1 MKSIDQGEIK
11 IGDNMVQAGSR
22 CRDDRLSLLGMTA
35 LVTGGT
41 QGIGHAVVE
50 ELAGLGARVHTCSRN
65 EANLNAC
72 LHDWE
77 MKGFQVTGSVCDVM
91 SRGERV
97 KLMDTV
103 SSVFSRRL
111 NILINNVG
119 TNIWKP
125 TVDYIAEEFSTV
137 MTTNLE
143 YAYHLCQ
150 LAHPLLKASGVGSIV
165 CISAIAGVVALN
177 VGSIYGASK
186 GAINQ
191 LTKDLAC
198 KWAKDNIRSNCVAP
212 WFIRTPLVEA
222 INNVGTNIWKPTVDY
237 TAEEFSTVMTTNLES
252 AYHLC
257 QLAHPLLKA
266 SGVGSIVCISSI
278 AGVVALNVG
287 SIYGASKGAINQ
299 LKIWHGSGPKT
310 ILGVIV

>member
-111 NILINNVG
+111 NIL
-119 TNIWKP
+119 
-125 TVDYIAEEFSTV
+125 
-137 MTTNLE
+137 
-143 YAYHLCQ
+143 

>member
-1 MKSIDQGEIK
+1 M
-11 IGDNMVQAGSR
+11 GDSMMQAGSR
-22 CRDDRLSLLGMTA
+22 CRDDRWSLLGMTA

-50 ELAGLGARVHTCSRN
+50 ELARLGTKVHTCPRN
-65 EANLNAC
+65 EAHLNAC

-77 MKGFQVTGSVCDVM
+77 IKDFQVTGSVCDVM

-111 NILINNVG
+111 NILINN
-119 TNIWKP
+119 
-125 TVDYIAEEFSTV
+125 
-137 MTTNLE
+137 
-143 YAYHLCQ
+143 

-165 CISAIAGVVALN
+165 CISSTAGVVALN

-186 GAINQ
+186 GAINP

-198 KWAKDNIRSNCVAP
+198 EWVKDNIRSNCVAP

-222 INNVGTNIWKPTVDY
+222 
-237 TAEEFSTVMTTNLES
+237 
-252 AYHLC
+252 
-257 QLAHPLLKA
+257 
-266 SGVGSIVCISSI
+266 
-278 AGVVALNVG
+278 ALNDEQFLKSVNARTPLG
-287 SIYGASKGAINQ
+287 RLGEPKKVWSLVAFLCLPASSYISRQIICVDGGVTVSGFLPK
-299 LKIWHGSGPKT
+299 HG
-310 ILGVIV
+310 

>member
-1 MKSIDQGEIK
+1 MKNKWISQEVRKKVSREI
-11 IGDNMVQAGSR
+11 ATSR
-22 CRDDRLSLLGMTA
+22 AHDWKVKSHASLEFLRVS
-35 LVTGGT
+35 L
-41 QGIGHAVVE
+41 GHAVVE
-50 ELAGLGARVHTCSRN
+50 ELAGLGVKVHTCTRN
-65 EANLNAC
+65 EAYLNAC

-77 MKGFQVTGSVCDVM
+77 IKGFQVTGSVCDVM
-91 SRGERV
+91 SCGERV

-111 NILINNVG
+111 NIL
-119 TNIWKP
+119 
-125 TVDYIAEEFSTV
+125 
-137 MTTNLE
+137 
-143 YAYHLCQ
+143 
-150 LAHPLLKASGVGSIV
+150 
-165 CISAIAGVVALN
+165 
-177 VGSIYGASK
+177 
-186 GAINQ
+186 
-191 LTKDLAC
+191 
-198 KWAKDNIRSNCVAP
+198 
-212 WFIRTPLVEA
+212 

-299 LKIWHGSGPKT
+299 LTKDLACEWAKDNIRSNCVAPWFIRTPLVEAALNDEQFAKSVNARTPWRAKGGFVPCGLPLPTCILLHNRADYLCGWRGDSEWLPPKT
-310 ILGVIV
+310 

>member
-11 IGDNMVQAGSR
+11 MGDKMVKAGSR
-22 CRDDRLSLLGMTA
+22 CRDDRWSLLGMTA

-41 QGIGHAVVE
+41 QGIGHAVLE

-77 MKGFQVTGSVCDVM
+77 TKGFQVTGSVCDVM
-91 SRGERV
+91 SRGKRV

-103 SSVFSRRL
+103 QFNSVQFSRRI

-119 TNIWKP
+119 TIIWK
-125 TVDYIAEEFSTV
+125 
-137 MTTNLE
+137 L
-143 YAYHLCQ
+143 
-150 LAHPLLKASGVGSIV
+150 
-165 CISAIAGVVALN
+165 
-177 VGSIYGASK
+177 
-186 GAINQ
+186 
-191 LTKDLAC
+191 
-198 KWAKDNIRSNCVAP
+198 
-212 WFIRTPLVEA
+212 
-222 INNVGTNIWKPTVDY
+222 TVDY

-252 AYHLC
+252 AYHIC

-287 SIYGASKGAINQ
+287 SIYGASKRAINQ
-299 LKIWHGSGPKT
+299 LTKDWACEWAKDNIRSNCVAPWFIRTPLVEAET
-310 ILGVIV
+310 L